1 MRYLSPLLLLTFL
14 LSSISCSSNRERATS
29 SSPFD
34 KGNLHVWAY
43 EEYDAVERTPEE
55 RAQVLVD
62 LGISKAAFICRNEA
76 RVSEF
81 EAYVEAYR
89 DAGIELVGVWTP
101 IHTDN
106 PLEEIQIKTFL
117 EVVDRQQLRIQWWL
131 TLEQNYDAMGDSVR
145 VDDALE
151 RLRPLVSEANKR
163 GCPLVLY
170 GHGTNRWFTQAENQ
184 LDILDRLQ
192 SEMPTAE
199 LGIIYNFHQSH
210 AQMDR
215 LANVFPRLQPYL
227 TALNLNG
234 MHSDGPKIA
243 RIGQGDNEKRMIDI
257 VSRSGWRGPTGIIA
271 HDRKQDAALT
281 FQENLAGLKRIL
293 EELGLDEV
301 AATY

>member
-1 MRYLSPLLLLTFL
+1 MRYLSTLLLLTLL
-14 LSSISCSSNRERATS
+14 LSSLSCSSNSERDTS

-34 KGNLHVWAY
+34 KRNLHVWAY

-62 LGISKAAFICRNEA
+62 LGITKAAYICRNEA

-81 EAYVEAYR
+81 EAYVKAYR

-101 IHTDN
+101 IHTDS
-106 PLEEIQIKTFL
+106 PLDEVQIKTFL
-117 EVVDRQQLRIQWWL
+117 EVVDRQNLRIQWWL
-131 TLEQNYDAMGDSVR
+131 TLEQNFDAMDVSER
-145 VDDALE
+145 VDDALA
-151 RLRPLVSEANKR
+151 RLRPLVSEANDR
-163 GCPLVLY
+163 GCPLGLY

-184 LDILDRLQ
+184 LDILERLQ
-192 SEMPTAE
+192 AEMPDAQ

-210 AQMDR
+210 AQMNR
-215 LANVFPRLQPYL
+215 LDKALPRLKPFL

-257 VSRSGWRGPTGIIA
+257 IARSGWRGPTGIIA
-271 HDRKQDAALT
+271 HDRKQDAAIVL
-281 FQENLAGLKRIL
+281 QENLSGLKSIL
-293 EELGLDEV
+293 EELALD
-301 AATY
+301 